1 MKSKIEI
8 LSNNLLLMLY
18 DAKQNEL
25 SLKQVREKIDLSII
39 ESPQAMFEVIEYL
52 NDIGL
57 IKVVLM
63 RGIGSHFFTSIK
75 ENYITD
81 KGVEHIKETFV

>member
-1 MKSKIEI
+1 
-8 LSNNLLLMLY
+8 MLY

-25 SLKQVREKIDLSII
+25 NLKQVREKIDLSII
-39 ESPQAMFEVIEYL
+39 ESPQAMFEVIEHL
-52 NDIGL
+52 NDIGF
-57 IKVVLM
+57 IKIVLM

-81 KGVEHIKETFV
+81 RGIEYIKKIID

>member
-25 SLKQVREKIDLSII
+25 NLKQVREKIDLSIM

-52 NDIGL
+52 N
-57 IKVVLM
+57 
-63 RGIGSHFFTSIK
+63 
-75 ENYITD
+75 
-81 KGVEHIKETFV
+81 

>member
-1 MKSKIEI
+1 
-8 LSNNLLLMLY
+8 MLY

-25 SLKQVREKIDLSII
+25 TLKQVREKIDLSLM

-63 RGIGSHFFTSIK
+63 RGIGSHFFTSIR

-81 KGVEHIKETFV
+81 MGVKYVEDTFV

>member
-1 MKSKIEI
+1 
-8 LSNNLLLMLY
+8 
-18 DAKQNEL
+18 
-25 SLKQVREKIDLSII
+25 
-39 ESPQAMFEVIEYL
+39 
-52 NDIGL
+52 
-57 IKVVLM
+57 M